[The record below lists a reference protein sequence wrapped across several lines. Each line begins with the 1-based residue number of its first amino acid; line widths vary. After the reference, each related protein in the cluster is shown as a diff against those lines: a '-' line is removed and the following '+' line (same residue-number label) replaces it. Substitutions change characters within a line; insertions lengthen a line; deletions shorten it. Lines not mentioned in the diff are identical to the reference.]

1 MDKILR
7 KVADVLE
14 KSITVFAASIELV
27 LIDLV
32 FGKAKYRRH
41 GPKMRPIIHRTYNK
55 TVIARTPA
63 PRVRVYE
70 VKTKQ

>member
-14 KSITVFAASIELV
+14 KSISGVAASVELV

-55 TVIARTPA
+55 TVIVREPLE
-63 PRVRVYE
+63 RVHI
-70 VKTKQ
+70 VKTRH